1 MMTSAAAAIAGLMIA
16 VRFYFASLCAQ
27 VHMCLCLCLCV
38 RVHLHA
44 SKLIVSKFIA
54 YFLAAHLL
62 RLLRFPGRA
71 AVVGSC
77 YCCCC
82 CLGIAEPF
90 KQPLNATAF

>member
-1 MMTSAAAAIAGLMIA
+1 MS
-16 VRFYFASLCAQ
+16 
-27 VHMCLCLCLCV
+27 V

-71 AVVGSC
+71 IAAFIVVVVV
-77 YCCCC
+77 
-82 CLGIAEPF
+82 
-90 KQPLNATAF
+90 